1 MISHQFVCNMCVC
14 VARAM
19 ETRSI
24 LQARAF
30 IYWQVSGQ
38 LLIVKH
44 DLFRCYRINA
54 LVAGW
59 ADAVSVPSVCVC
71 FIITLSTVATSAGDR
86 SPWHLNARNMRATRT
101 RRPGSQ
107 AIINTAQKL
116 LFYDF
121 GGATVLLSLH
131 DDMAT
136 EWLY

>member
-1 MISHQFVCNMCVC
+1 MVAQATRGTRTHPNGMLQGVSNEVMNRDFTSICVQYVC

-59 ADAVSVPSVCVC
+59 ADAVSVLSVCVYV
-71 FIITLSTVATSAGDR
+71 SS
-86 SPWHLNARNMRATRT
+86 SPCQRWPRLLVTG
-101 RRPGSQ
+101 RPG
-107 AIINTAQKL
+107 I
-116 LFYDF
+116 
-121 GGATVLLSLH
+121 
-131 DDMAT
+131 
-136 EWLY
+136 